1 MSHEPYQILT
11 HLRGGGTSAS
21 DAGWP
26 DYRPAS
32 RPAAIL
38 RNVEIHYVLMEMPMQ
53 DALAILPPAL
63 HPSMPAHLTVM
74 FHRVP
79 DSPAGAFQFAIVGVG
94 CRAGIRPRMFT
105 TAAFTS
111 SQPAADF
118 LSDHG
123 RFPARVADVTVRN
136 SYYGIDSAVSVDGR
150 KVVDVTTFALEPV
163 LGGGAAVKFCAPLNP
178 VTYLGNRSLLQVDF
192 GFEYHE
198 TGRGRLEVRSLDPA
212 LIGPAACMPEFGICG
227 VRSVVDMEFHG
238 ERSIY
243 DANVQ
248 SEEGGLTILPDL
260 EAA

>member
-11 HLRGGGTSAS
+11 HLRGGATSAS

-26 DYRPAS
+26 DYQSANRS
-32 RPAAIL
+32 TVTL

-63 HPSMPAHLTVM
+63 HPSVPAHFTMM

-79 DSPAGAFQFAIVGVG
+79 ESPVGAFQFAVVGVG
-94 CRAGIRPRMFT
+94 CRAGIRPRMLT
-105 TAAFTS
+105 TAAFATS
-111 SQPAADF
+111 QASADF

-123 RFPARVADVTVRN
+123 QFPVRVADVMIRN
-136 SYYGIDSAVSVDGR
+136 SYYGIDSSVSTDGR
-150 KVVDVTTFALEPV
+150 KIVDVTTFALEPV

-178 VTYLGNRSLLQVDF
+178 VTYVGNRSLLQVDI

-198 TGRGRLEVRSLDPA
+198 TARGRLEVRSLDPA
-212 LIGPAACMPEFGICG
+212 VIGPAASMPEFGICG
-227 VRSVVDMEFHG
+227 VRSVVDMEFHSD
-238 ERSIY
+238 RSIY